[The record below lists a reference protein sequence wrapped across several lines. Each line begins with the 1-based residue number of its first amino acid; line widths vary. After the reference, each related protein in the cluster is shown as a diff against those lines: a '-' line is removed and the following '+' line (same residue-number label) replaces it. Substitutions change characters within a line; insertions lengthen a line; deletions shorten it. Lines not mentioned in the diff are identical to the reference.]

1 MAIPVK
7 ETKEKI
13 VVCAVCGAKL
23 ELNKLYHYIARDDGF
38 TGAVTVFTKEQEEP
52 MYDAFDCPVCGC
64 QYIAQERKRTLFDVV
79 CSREKTGMYW
89 IAVGERMDDSL
100 IRRGRIHNSSSI
112 DEDRGRLYPV
122 ILRYDRLFLYALT
135 HYRKNP
141 LLNLHSIEFSFI

>member
-13 VVCAVCGAKL
+13 VTCAVCGAKL
-23 ELNKLYHYIARDDGF
+23 ELNKMYHYIVRDDGY

-79 CSREKTGMYW
+79 CSDEPCDDDAETSDKAEETSDKEEKSECKGCEY
-89 IAVGERMDDSL
+89 DDDPQNNPFSMMCVSC
-100 IRRGRIHNSSSI
+100 R
-112 DEDRGRLYPV
+112 RLYTDKYTKKV
-122 ILRYDRLFLYALT
+122 
-135 HYRKNP
+135 N
-141 LLNLHSIEFSFI
+141 

>member
-38 TGAVTVFTKEQEEP
+38 TGAVTVFTKEQEKP

-64 QYIAQERKRTLFDVV
+64 QHIAQERKRTLFDVIYSV
-79 CSREKTGMYW
+79 EPSDDTETSDKTEKISDKEENPACKGC
-89 IAVGERMDDSL
+89 E
-100 IRRGRIHNSSSI
+100 H
-112 DEDRGRLYPV
+112 DEDQLGNPFSMTCVNCRRMYT
-122 ILRYDRLFLYALT
+122 DR
-135 HYRKNP
+135 YRKKQ
-141 LLNLHSIEFSFI
+141 